1 MTPFNLEQ
9 FKAGRK
15 ALTRDGH
22 EATFIAH
29 RPEIL
34 ENGTVV
40 GAINSVAHCWC
51 EHGGIAFCTFHPK
64 DLVSMAPVKR
74 SGWLN
79 VWQVADTGVYRHGGV
94 FDSEAEAKACTG
106 TRLATVRIEWE
117 EL

>member
-15 ALTRDGH
+15 AVTRDGR

-29 RPEIL
+29 RPEIHITSRVIGIL
-34 ENGTVV
+34 EDR
-40 GAINSVAHCWC
+40 AYCWPESGC
-51 EHGGIAFCTFHPK
+51 RAPEGRD